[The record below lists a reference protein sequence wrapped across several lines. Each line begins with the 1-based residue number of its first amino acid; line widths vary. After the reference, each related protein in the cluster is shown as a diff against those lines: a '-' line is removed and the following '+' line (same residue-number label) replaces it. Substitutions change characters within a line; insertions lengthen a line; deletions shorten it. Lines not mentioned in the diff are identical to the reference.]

1 MFSMINIKLKNASC
15 AQLYKK
21 IHNAHKHFAKLYK
34 KLYLYEKA
42 QEAKNN
48 Y

>member
-1 MFSMINIKLKNASC
+1 MINIKLKNVSC

-21 IHNAHKHFAKLYK
+21 TYNAHKHFAKLYK
-34 KLYLYEKA
+34 KFYLYKEA
-42 QEAKNN
+42 QEAKSN

>member
-1 MFSMINIKLKNASC
+1 MINIELKNANC

-21 IHNAHKHFAKLYK
+21 AYNAHKHFAKLYK
-34 KLYLYEKA
+34 KLHLYEKA
-42 QEAKNN
+42 QEAKSN